1 MLDWI
6 FVLELLGIIALSL
19 AGIWL
24 VFYLI
29 CWIILIVLCLPI
41 SMKKEYTTPSRFFGK
56 VMNFG
61 YWVLCGN
68 ARIRMHATGLEKVPY
83 GTRFL
88 LVSNHRS
95 SFDNMVQTY
104 LLKKE
109 LLAYI
114 TKKENFKIPIGR
126 HFMKKICYL
135 PLYRGDIRSA
145 VKVINQAADFIK
157 NDECS
162 IGLFPEGTR
171 TKNGLLGEFKPG
183 CFKIAVKS
191 KCPIVVSVTT
201 GAEMVHKNWPWK
213 PTHVNFDVIKV
224 IPYEEY
230 KDMTTVEIAGMVR
243 GIIHEQLSIKGT
255 DAGSEYN
262 EEFYHL

>member
-1 MLDWI
+1 MLDWVT
-6 FVLELLGIIALSL
+6 VLKLLGLVLVSL
-19 AGIWL
+19 TGIWFI
-24 VFYLI
+24 FYLL
-29 CWIILIVLCLPI
+29 CWLMLIALCLPV
-41 SMKKEYTTPSRFFGK
+41 SMKKEYTKPSRFYGK

-68 ARIRMHATGLEKVPY
+68 AGIRMYATGIEKIPF

-88 LVSNHRS
+88 LISNHRS
-95 SFDNMVQTY
+95 SFDNMVQAY

-109 LLAYI
+109 LLSYV

-135 PLYRGDIRSA
+135 PLNRGDIRCA
-145 VKVINQAADFIK
+145 VKVINQAGEFIK

-171 TKNGLLGEFKPG
+171 TKDGFLGPFKPG

-191 KCPIVVSVTT
+191 KCPIVVTTTT

-213 PTHVNFDVIKV
+213 RTDVYFDVIRV

-230 KDMTTVEIAGMVR
+230 QGKTTVEIAEMVR
-243 GIIHEQLSIKGT
+243 SIILEQLRIKGAN
-255 DAGSEYN
+255 AGPEYN